1 MNTLTG
7 SIGGSSKDEEVEST
21 DMESRK
27 MVLMNLGEN
36 DLVDTAREGKGG
48 MNRKIALAYIH
59 YACKTVSGKLLSNTG
74 SPVWC
79 PVLT

>member
-21 DMESRK
+21 YMESRK

-48 MNRKIALAYIH
+48 MNRENSIGIYTL
-59 YACKTVSGKLLSNTG
+59 CV
-74 SPVWC
+74 
-79 PVLT
+79 